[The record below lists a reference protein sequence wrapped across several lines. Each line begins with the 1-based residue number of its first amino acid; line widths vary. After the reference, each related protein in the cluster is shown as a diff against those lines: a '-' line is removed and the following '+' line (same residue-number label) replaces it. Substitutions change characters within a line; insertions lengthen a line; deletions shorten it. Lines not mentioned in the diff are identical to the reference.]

1 MHHHTG
7 ATRATVAT
15 LLTLT
20 VLQLWWS
27 DVATAAGT
35 GLHAASGPAAVT
47 LLAAVLLARVSCFE
61 TRLLAVLVCV
71 AQLAGVTL
79 AVVVGLPGSPRQAL
93 DAQAVEALVLP
104 AVALVLL
111 AADRRT
117 RRTAA
122 PATGVLS
129 PYAR

>member
-1 MHHHTG
+1 MTHHTG
-7 ATRATVAT
+7 ASRVTVAT

-20 VLQLWWS
+20 VLQLEWS
-27 DVATAAGT
+27 DVATGAGAGT
-35 GLHAASGPAAVT
+35 AAVPAAIT

-61 TRLLAVLVCV
+61 TRLLAVVVCG
-71 AQLAGVTL
+71 AQVAGVVL
-79 AVVVGLPGSPRQAL
+79 ALVAGLPGGSQQTL
-93 DAQAVEALVLP
+93 DAQAVEGLLLP

-111 AADRRT
+111 AVDRRT

-122 PATGVLS
+122 PVAGVLS